1 MENFVVN
8 LAVVLPSRFS
18 RVLFCPLRSSQ
29 YPEIKSFQVSVITS
43 PNGGYLDALG
53 TGGHQGMEPKGMQF
67 ELLVCGK
74 GLCERRE
81 LHR

>member
-8 LAVVLPSRFS
+8 LAEVLPSRFS
-18 RVLFCPLRSSQ
+18 RVLFYPLRSRQ
-29 YPEIKSFQVSVITS
+29 HPEIKSSQVSVITS
-43 PNGGYLDALG
+43 PSGGYLDNLG
-53 TGGHQGMEPKGMQF
+53 TGGHQGMEPEGRHF
-67 ELLVCGK
+67 EPLVRGK